1 MIFFTIIKL
10 TFINLFIINHFV
22 IYNNFDGN
30 IIGPKDLDS
39 FTNDFINSR
48 NDLLLAV
55 DMDQYRLAHPVH
67 NQLHPSFIRAR
78 LEGNGLNPGDGNLQ
92 ALVFYPPENV
102 DTMSDGQITDY
113 LIDTTLVRQNVPG
126 RRT

>member
-1 MIFFTIIKL
+1 M
-10 TFINLFIINHFV
+10 
-22 IYNNFDGN
+22 
-30 IIGPKDLDS
+30 
-39 FTNDFINSR
+39 
-48 NDLLLAV
+48 LLAV

-78 LEGNGLNPGDGNLQ
+78 LEGNGLSPGDGNLQ